1 MCGIL
6 AIVNVDDRPVSEVD
20 VRRMRDTMFH
30 RGPDDGGLLVEGPV
44 ALGHRRLSIID
55 LSTSGHQPMS
65 NETGSVHVVFNGE
78 IYNYIE
84 LREDLRRRGHVFQ
97 SSSDTEV
104 IVHQYEEDGERCVDK
119 FRGMFA
125 FAIWDSRKRQL
136 FAARDRFGIKPLYYY
151 QDERRVILASEIKAI
166 LEDDRVPRKPNPL
179 GVADYLFAGRALGEK
194 TLFDGINELQPGH
207 LLTLDARGGRVQV
220 KQYWDLRHAYN
231 YSRTEAQTND
241 EVFAILD
248 EAIGIQCRSDAPL
261 GAHLSDGVDS
271 SAVVAFAARH
281 RERVKTFSIKFSN
294 DAHVDSGRYTRMVA
308 DHVGAE
314 FFERSPTANDLA
326 DLLPF
331 LIWHMDAPMISDG
344 GFGYLT
350 VSEFAR
356 KHVKVCLTGHGGDEV
371 FAGYPAQFQ
380 ATYNTREMFQLHMDP
395 ERRLKKAGLLARA
408 VRKGPQGL
416 WQALRNRAAG
426 GGRSLEDVWVALHC
440 NGALASNPFVDPA
453 WLAQLGGYSS
463 RDEYVAPLRRAQDAQ
478 TLDRCLYHD
487 LKVYLPALLQKED
500 RVSMAVSIESRVP
513 LLDDRLVE
521 FLATVPPEQKVKG
534 LQPKHLLRRA
544 AGTLLPD
551 EIMQNRE
558 KRGFPVPGSFWKAP
572 RVADTVRKILL
583 SKESLTRGVFKQQAL
598 HEACE
603 NVTLYWPLVNL
614 ELWFKIFIDRDP
626 YWLAKATER
635 RDALARS

>member
-6 AIVNVDDRPVSEVD
+6 AVVDLNGRPLDEAA

-30 RGPDDGGLLVEGPV
+30 RGPDDGGLYVEGPV

-65 NETGSVHVVFNGE
+65 NEDGSIQVVFNGE

-84 LREDLRRRGHVFQ
+84 LRQDLLRRGHQFQ

-125 FAIWDSRKRQL
+125 FAIWDRRTQTV

-151 QDERRVILASEIKAI
+151 KDADKFLLASEIKAI
-166 LEDDRVPRKPNPL
+166 VEDSSVPRRPNML
-179 GVADYLFAGRALGEK
+179 AVADYLFAGRALGSK
-194 TLFDGINELQPGH
+194 TLFDGINEVEPGH
-207 LLTLDARGGRVQV
+207 LLTLDARSGRLDV
-220 KQYWDLRHAYN
+220 KQYWDLRHEYN
-231 YSRTEAQTND
+231 YSRSEAQTND
-241 EVFAILD
+241 ELFEILD

-261 GAHLSDGVDS
+261 GSHLSDGIDS

-281 RERVKTFSIKFSN
+281 RERLKTFSIKFSG
-294 DAHVDSGRYTRMVA
+294 DAHVDAGRYTKTVA
-308 DHVGAE
+308 NHVGAE
-314 FFERSPTANDLA
+314 FYETSPTANDLA

-331 LIWHMDAPMISDG
+331 LIWHMDSPMISDG

-356 KHVKVCLTGHGGDEV
+356 KQVKVCLTGHGGDEV

-380 ATYNTREMFQLHMDP
+380 ATYNTTEMFQLYKDP
-395 ERRLKKAGLLARA
+395 ERQTRKAGLLQRA
-408 VRKGPQGL
+408 MRKGPRGL
-416 WQALRNRAAG
+416 LKALRNRSG
-426 GGRSLEDVWVALHC
+426 SGTRSLEDVWVALHC
-440 NGALASNPFVDPA
+440 NGAPADNPFVNQA
-453 WLAQLGGYSS
+453 WLARLGGYSS
-463 RDEYVAPLRRAQDAQ
+463 LEEYVAPLRRAEGAH
-478 TLDRCLYHD
+478 TLDKCLYHD
-487 LKVYLPALLQKED
+487 LRVYLPALLQKED

-544 AGTLLPD
+544 AGRLLPD
-551 EIMQNRE
+551 DIMQNRE

-572 RVADTVRKILL
+572 RVTDTVRSLLL
-583 SKESLTRGVFKQQAL
+583 SKESLSRGVFKEQAL
-598 HEACE
+598 RDVCE
-603 NVTLYWPLVNL
+603 NVTLFWPLVNI
-614 ELWFKIFIDRDP
+614 ELWFRIFIDRDP
-626 YWLAKATER
+626 HWVSRAKEH
-635 RDALARS
+635 RDALAEC